1 MLVWDQGVWHRVS
14 FRSSKILKTFQSG
27 KLPNRS
33 CWLNSVTF
41 LQYFFISKCLFISLF
56 IYQSSLKSVLSILTN
71 KCGWPSIPNSRP
83 KSKLKSNYK
92 PNIIWVLAVS
102 WITDSTYALI
112 KFEMSFFQYQGQYV
126 NIAVIGVKLVDTAK
140 ILLLMKWPQLTSKF
154 EFQFSFFE

>member
-27 KLPNRS
+27 KLPNRP

-102 WITDSTYALI
+102 WITDFTYALI
-112 KFEMSFFQYQGQYV
+112 NSKCHFSNIKVNMSTLLW
-126 NIAVIGVKLVDTAK
+126 LVST
-140 ILLLMKWPQLTSKF
+140 WLTRRKYGNF
-154 EFQFSFFE
+154 WWNDLN